1 MNIKQAFAALDALKT
16 QSDFNNNDVQAIF
29 EVASKTINADHS
41 QFSEHLNGDQRYKRG
56 LFAALADPYTLN
68 RMATSKFVDPKYPA
82 LFSHF
87 LLSRLSN
94 YDKIEHTELS
104 DTVEVIYNNLKQT
117 SKCGTTMGYAI
128 GYVVGRLIY
137 NGCDA
142 TPLGKLCINNFVKD
156 QDIFYKGFLSGFIF
170 ENKALSRDNFY
181 ESQIK
186 DRYDE
191 WKETS
196 FALCSKVFRFFTK
209 LENSPEQVVNPANEK
224 MLWFLNNFLPENQF
238 VQNLHNLHCDSISKI
253 TSKALQTPE
262 VATYIEEQVIEKT
275 NAIMNELD
283 KNYAKKLDNEVA
295 RIEKQAIDNAQ
306 KTLEEQAALNEQRRQ
321 EAQKI
326 QFHNKLNGML

>member
-1 MNIKQAFAALDALKT
+1 MNIKQAFVAIETIKKT
-16 QSDFNNNDVQAIF
+16 SDFDSNDVEAIF
-29 EVASKTINADHS
+29 EAASKTINADHTP
-41 QFSEHLNGDQRYKRG
+41 FSEHINGDQRYKRG
-56 LFAALADPYTLN
+56 LFAALADPYTIN
-68 RMATSKFVDPKYPA
+68 RMATTKFVDPKYPA

-94 YDKIEHTELS
+94 YNKIEQNELS
-104 DTVEVIYNNLKQT
+104 DTVDVIYNNLKQT

-128 GYVVGRLIY
+128 GYVIGRLIY
-137 NGCDA
+137 NGCDS
-142 TPLGKLCINNFVKD
+142 TSLGKLCINNFVKD
-156 QDIFYKGFLSGFIF
+156 QDIFYKGFLSGFTF

-196 FALCSKVFRFFTK
+196 FALCSKVFRYLTK
-209 LENSPEQVVNPANEK
+209 LENSPEQVINPANEK
-224 MLWFLNNFLPENQF
+224 MLWFLNNFLPENQLL
-238 VQNLHNLHCDSISKI
+238 QNLHDLHCDAINKI
-253 TSKALQTPE
+253 TTKALQTTE

-275 NAIMNELD
+275 NSIMNELD
-283 KNYAKKLDNEVA
+283 KNYAKKLHNEVA

-306 KTLEEQAALNEQRRQ
+306 QTLAEQAALNEQRRL
-321 EAQKI
+321 EEQKV